1 MISRYGDPPEC
12 PTEYPNRLI
21 AAQFA
26 VLGDPQ
32 GECFMPA
39 LEPDTKSVGNYLRM
53 CAGLEVLLSA
63 RILRRGREQDFQSWL
78 HLDAED
84 QQL

>member
-1 MISRYGDPPEC
+1 
-12 PTEYPNRLI
+12 
-21 AAQFA
+21 
-26 VLGDPQ
+26 
-32 GECFMPA
+32 MPA